1 MPNALPELRDA
12 EADRPQAD
20 DAERLPGQ
28 LEAAEAAVLEAARS
42 RRFVRVEETAPEC
55 EQRPERELGD
65 GLRRRGGDDCD
76 GHALRRRG
84 LDVDVRVAGRARGD
98 ESQVGKALEH
108 GGVDLRV
115 RVERDEHAGRRRRA
129 RRSPRCPARP
139 KLTLVGSSP
148 LSRARSGSSS
158 GSQSTT
164 AAAVVRVGDAASV
177 GGEYRRSPRSPWPAE
192 GGAPLGAPPLAGLD
206 DVDVYFATVIVS
218 TSTVVP
224 VTMSDVM
231 LAISATAPSRL
242 RAIASYPIVT
252 LPPGCGGAVVIV

>member
-1 MPNALPELRDA
+1 MHDSRNVPLASRPGHDVHAERLPELRDA

-28 LEAAEAAVLEAARS
+28 LEAAEAAVLQAARS

-115 RVERDEHAGRRRRA
+115 RVERDEHAGRRGARDDRLAVRRA
-129 RRSPRCPARP
+129 EADAR
-139 KLTLVGSSP
+139 G
-148 LSRARSGSSS
+148 
-158 GSQSTT
+158 
-164 AAAVVRVGDAASV
+164 
-177 GGEYRRSPRSPWPAE
+177 
-192 GGAPLGAPPLAGLD
+192 
-206 DVDVYFATVIVS
+206 
-218 TSTVVP
+218 
-224 VTMSDVM
+224 
-231 LAISATAPSRL
+231 
-242 RAIASYPIVT
+242 
-252 LPPGCGGAVVIV
+252 